1 LQVHKRT
8 KKAKQPRKLRDL
20 FDSNVL
26 WFSLLLFFFAYEPGD
41 SAIFEFQMIKRYE
54 VGPMLLAV
62 AQILGFVMI
71 MLSSF
76 TFRRCC
82 GSSRVIVVV
91 TTTTLCCV
99 LLIVLRNLFL
109 TNRIVVN
116 SKVFF
121 IGNVLW
127 GSFFSHLSFLPLA
140 VISTALCKKG
150 AEATMYAYFM
160 SITNF
165 ASIISREISG
175 FLADKIGIRKQ
186 LVIESIKL
194 DLFYIICLVLDVIGM
209 VVVFFLLI
217 KVQVP
222 EQVTEIEMIAFD
234 PEELKALEAVE
245 NTIDDELQDVP
256 LD

>member
-1 LQVHKRT
+1 MEK
-8 KKAKQPRKLRDL
+8 
-20 FDSNVL
+20 
-26 WFSLLLFFFAYEPGD
+26 
-41 SAIFEFQMIKRYE
+41 
-54 VGPMLLAV
+54 
-62 AQILGFVMI
+62 
-71 MLSSF
+71 
-76 TFRRCC
+76 
-82 GSSRVIVVV
+82 
-91 TTTTLCCV
+91 
-99 LLIVLRNLFL
+99 NL
-109 TNRIVVN
+109 
-116 SKVFF
+116 FF
-121 IGNVLW
+121 IGNVVW

-165 ASIISREISG
+165 ASIISRELSG
-175 FLADKIGIRKQ
+175 FLADKIGIHKQ
-186 LVIESIKL
+186 LVVASSKL

-234 PEELKALEAVE
+234 SEELKALEAVE
-245 NTIDDELQDVP
+245 NIDDELQDVP

>member
-1 LQVHKRT
+1 
-8 KKAKQPRKLRDL
+8 
-20 FDSNVL
+20 
-26 WFSLLLFFFAYEPGD
+26 
-41 SAIFEFQMIKRYE
+41 
-54 VGPMLLAV
+54 
-62 AQILGFVMI
+62 
-71 MLSSF
+71 
-76 TFRRCC
+76 
-82 GSSRVIVVV
+82 
-91 TTTTLCCV
+91 
-99 LLIVLRNLFL
+99 
-109 TNRIVVN
+109 
-116 SKVFF
+116 
-121 IGNVLW
+121 
-127 GSFFSHLSFLPLA
+127 
-140 VISTALCKKG
+140 
-150 AEATMYAYFM
+150 M

-165 ASIISREISG
+165 ASIISRELSG

-186 LVIESIKL
+186 LVVESIKL